1 MRPAVL
7 SNLYALHNQ
16 AAIAQESGWSP
27 RASADC
33 GPPPAI
39 SIRGLTKRYGPL
51 TALNNLN
58 LDVHRGEVLGFLGL
72 NGAGKTT
79 AIRLLLDLLRPTS
92 GQAFIFGY
100 NCWTQGLNTRARV
113 GYLPGELG
121 LYLDL
126 TGLETLD
133 FLAGLNGQPVDKSR
147 RQELC
152 DRLELPRRDLRRR
165 LREYSSGMKRKLGII
180 QAFQANPPLLILD
193 EPTEGLDPLM
203 QESFYSLLADVKR
216 AGTTVF
222 MSSHLL
228 SEVERVCDRIA
239 LLRQGE
245 MVLLSSVRDSRRLAP
260 RRVRVLFSE
269 NVTTD
274 PGLPPGHELTEKTPR
289 LWGLTVAGP
298 LGPLLDLLADL
309 PVKDMEVEEAR
320 LEDVVLKYYRE
331 EGS

>member
-1 MRPAVL
+1 MPV
-7 SNLYALHNQ
+7 
-16 AAIAQESGWSP
+16 ESQLTIPCEPGQTTE
-27 RASADC
+27 ASAQRA
-33 GPPPAI
+33 PPPAI
-39 SIRGLTKRYGPL
+39 SIRGLTKRYGSL

-58 LDVHRGEVLGFLGL
+58 LDVHCGEILGFLGL

-92 GQAFIFGY
+92 GQAFIFGHD
-100 NCWTQGLNTRARV
+100 CWTEGLCAREQL

-133 FLAGLNGQPVDKSR
+133 FFAGLNRHPVDKR
-147 RQELC
+147 HRQELC
-152 DRLELPRRDLRRR
+152 DRLELPHRDLRRR
-165 LREYSSGMKRKLGII
+165 LREYSAGMKRKLGII

-203 QESFYSLLADVKR
+203 QESFYRLLADVKR
-216 AGTTVF
+216 GGTTVF
-222 MSSHLL
+222 MSSHIL

-239 LLRQGE
+239 LLRKGE
-245 MVLLSSVRDSRRLAP
+245 MVLLSTVQESRRLAP

-269 NVTTD
+269 NVSAN
-274 PGLPPGHELTEKTPR
+274 PELPPGHELIEITPR
-289 LWGLTVAGP
+289 LWALTVAGP
-298 LGPLLDLLADL
+298 LGPLLALLQEL
-309 PVKDMEVEEAR
+309 PVKDLELDEAR

-331 EGS
+331 ED